1 MIADAKR
8 SSLPILKALPL
19 SVAAVFWSAS
29 AMAADLP
36 SWNEGP
42 AKAAIVEFV
51 EDVTAEGGGSFV
63 PVEERIA
70 VFDND
75 GTLWSEQPVYFQL
88 FFALDRAKEL
98 ATADPAWASTPA
110 LKAAAAGDMK
120 AIMAGGEKALV
131 EIVNATHSGM
141 TVEPFTAEVQDWLA
155 EARHQIGRAHV

>member
-1 MIADAKR
+1 MAMNPETSAAGR
-8 SSLPILKALPL
+8 MAAFAALFALFLGPLPTL
-19 SVAAVFWSAS
+19 
-29 AMAADLP
+29 AADLP

-42 AKAAIVEFV
+42 AKAAIVAFV

-98 ATADPAWASTPA
+98 GTNRKSTR
-110 LKAAAAGDMK
+110 L
-120 AIMAGGEKALV
+120 
-131 EIVNATHSGM
+131 NSSH
-141 TVEPFTAEVQDWLA
+141 
-155 EARHQIGRAHV
+155 